1 MAEIYGY
8 TVIDPLSVMLTHLS
22 ETIKRHAHELLT
34 RQEVMHLLDNV
45 KKTSPELTEEV
56 FPAVISHS
64 GFQKILVSLLKEGIP
79 IKDME
84 TILETIADSVSTT
97 KDIVQVTENIRIAL
111 KRTITRRFCQGG
123 QMCVLTLDAEL
134 EKTFVSSLT
143 KGENGIYPALSPDV
157 MQNIITQVG
166 EGIKKFNEISQDVVI
181 LTSQVIRIYVYQ
193 LLEQFYPGIY
203 VLSFQEIANNVQVQA
218 IGNITL

>member
-1 MAEIYGY
+1 
-8 TVIDPLSVMLTHLS
+8 
-22 ETIKRHAHELLT
+22 
-34 RQEVMHLLDNV
+34 
-45 KKTSPELTEEV
+45 
-56 FPAVISHS
+56 
-64 GFQKILVSLLKEGIP
+64 
-79 IKDME
+79 
-84 TILETIADSVSTT
+84 
-97 KDIVQVTENIRIAL
+97 
-111 KRTITRRFCQGG
+111 
-123 QMCVLTLDAEL
+123 MCVLTLDAEL